1 MKNKESIGHFHFS
14 GCLSSSL
21 KSTWSN
27 NPAWELRLNFV
38 LHGLRVLSKCKAQQY
53 RNFFCIRCSLFK
65 KSKWT
70 AAWISDHQPTWPS
83 FFRSFAHKCNWQL
96 MTSWTRLILNKSLT
110 ASWLQAQSNQA
121 GRGISKE
128 WRSRT
133 APETVPNPNT
143 IYYNEEQ
150 GRGWVDSFEKKKK
163 QTKKQNTY
171 WIVFILWVTQGEGRA
186 GCCISGIKMQLVTRW
201 DLGCQLGYW
210 LGYGTFPPAGE
221 NRGGSTFPGK
231 HWALAGVLMCSLR
244 ALGLSWVCGWVMPQ
258 WVDFPA
264 PCDFPT
270 APCEFPTSWGW
281 EATCVTTSG
290 IFALTDLCLLSYQH
304 TASIVLGLACI

>member
-1 MKNKESIGHFHFS
+1 
-14 GCLSSSL
+14 
-21 KSTWSN
+21 
-27 NPAWELRLNFV
+27 
-38 LHGLRVLSKCKAQQY
+38 
-53 RNFFCIRCSLFK
+53 
-65 KSKWT
+65 
-70 AAWISDHQPTWPS
+70 
-83 FFRSFAHKCNWQL
+83 

-163 QTKKQNTY
+163 TNKETKHLLDCFHTVGHTR
-171 WIVFILWVTQGEGRA
+171 WGQGWLLQKWDQDAA
-186 GCCISGIKMQLVTRW
+186 GTRW

-304 TASIVLGLACI
+304 TASTVLGLACI

>member
-1 MKNKESIGHFHFS
+1 
-14 GCLSSSL
+14 
-21 KSTWSN
+21 
-27 NPAWELRLNFV
+27 
-38 LHGLRVLSKCKAQQY
+38 
-53 RNFFCIRCSLFK
+53 
-65 KSKWT
+65 
-70 AAWISDHQPTWPS
+70 
-83 FFRSFAHKCNWQL
+83 

-186 GCCISGIKMQLVTRW
+186 GCCRSGIKMQLGQGGTWAASWGIGWGMGPFLQQERTEVEAHFQGNTEH
-201 DLGCQLGYW
+201 W
-210 LGYGTFPPAGE
+210 LACWCVLCVLWACHGSVAGWCPSEWTSQHLVIFPQHLVSFPP
-221 NRGGSTFPGK
+221 PGDGRPLV
-231 HWALAGVLMCSLR
+231 WPLQV
-244 ALGLSWVCGWVMPQ
+244 
-258 WVDFPA
+258 F
-264 PCDFPT
+264 
-270 APCEFPTSWGW
+270 
-281 EATCVTTSG
+281 
-290 IFALTDLCLLSYQH
+290 LL
-304 TASIVLGLACI
+304 